1 MTVCMGVS
9 RKPLLK
15 CQTANISSSLQ
26 LIPKYRQYHRPIVS
40 DFTLWC
46 NRFMWEDSEFLR
58 VREKVDLNTTS
69 HDLTRQRVPTQ
80 EGELE

>member
-40 DFTLWC
+40 DFTL
-46 NRFMWEDSEFLR
+46 L
-58 VREKVDLNTTS
+58 V
-69 HDLTRQRVPTQ
+69 
-80 EGELE
+80 